1 MRPHLVGWHFRPP
14 QHPAPLSTA
23 TSTLFTQEVT
33 YRLVSLCREGK
44 FVGAIQE
51 LHAPHVESIGPEG
64 GPGPSRI
71 EGFDNV
77 INKSSAFGKSMEQ
90 VYSTVISDPVVA
102 DAFFSVSVHMDIDM
116 AGVGRTPIEEVCVYE
131 VKDGKIVCDRFFYN
145 PMPGQ
150 N

>member
-1 MRPHLVGWHFRPP
+1 M
-14 QHPAPLSTA
+14 STA
-23 TSTLFTQEVT
+23 TTTLPTQEVA
-33 YRLVSLCREGK
+33 YRPVGLCRVGK
-44 FVGAIQE
+44 FVDAIQE
-51 LHAPHVESIGPEG
+51 LYAPRVVSIEPEG

-77 INKSSAFGKSMEQ
+77 INKSIAFGKSVEQ
-90 VYSTVISDPVVA
+90 VYSMVLSDPVVDGA
-102 DAFFSVSVHMDIDM
+102 YFSVSMHMDIDM